1 MNAHRRDELWYT
13 GPKFNDPNVAKGV
26 LNLPLKDLPRL
37 RPSSSTSSSTGTG
50 NQHTG
55 GSSKHQQVMES
66 AEEGPAA
73 KRRRLSSSTPGACT
87 GSQARKEKYMT
98 ILRTRLLPHV
108 IRAVNTLPPTGLK
121 LPEIAI
127 NSATILAKRF
137 LSNIGSDTSLLIPD
151 DAATTEQQALETV
164 QQLSLLPE
172 YRVAEPID
180 DEPAVIKQEQKAS
193 PSIDQIPPVSANH
206 ANHAVSEVSEASQ
219 TPAVSVASV
228 LPARPTPFGLTPAQ
242 PPSRS
247 SHPLR
252 KPYKPRTR
260 RETSP
265 RPDPLW
271 TQLTLRPYLSARD
284 RDALQQGSQ
293 IALAKAKHLRN
304 KPAVLHV
311 DFTAPEIFIMVNE
324 MIRRAKR
331 DIPRTS
337 VALRQLC
344 LNFPVPELVEGKLPG
359 RTREDVRHFC
369 SDLVANKAADPRS
382 ARILSLHREATQEN
396 KDHQR
401 ESQLSSLLFARE
413 LAGNAG
419 MGRTRRYINFQS
431 TFKQIREDALEN
443 AIGQFAEFTNCAG
456 DISTMTWVPHQNIIC
471 GTTTH
476 SDAHNQQYNKTG
488 NLLLCSTSKADLRAF
503 PDHRIPRPL
512 ITKGENSSEAMRES
526 QDPWIY
532 SSVVSS
538 DYDKVHGFAYTSSFD
553 KTIKVWKVDED
564 GGSMQAVATFEH
576 NGNVNFVAV
585 AKDGSGRVAAAADTT
600 SEAIRIYTM
609 DPNNIT
615 ESSYY
620 SISCSRNDADGSDKW
635 AYCPATVQWGIAP
648 GSQHLLLVG
657 YSPRSFS
664 GDEQDIPNDKLQT
677 GEIMLWDAR
686 DRRKIPVLTAT
697 TANVFEVAWHPTL
710 CGFVA
715 GTSPVGLHIDQG
727 VRTQVHVFRQD
738 RAQHINGAYSEYQK
752 LDCFAS
758 DINELSIVSNSLQ
771 SAYITAACTDGKV
784 YVWDMA
790 LGDKPIHVL
799 KHGSPLE
806 EVLQPEE
813 REREDTGVKFTAW
826 GSDLSR
832 LYTGSSDGVV
842 KVWNIRNRRKP
853 FIRDLLRAPGPI
865 SCGSFSPDYSK
876 LAIGDATGRLFL
888 FSTTKEQQF
897 EERFSRVHQ
906 ITKQLVHR
914 SRPFTP
920 HPDPPPPTPVHDPDA
935 MLLDGTTTN
944 NDNDTAD
951 SATYARRRY
960 LDTQQL
966 TLHRNPVIG
975 AVQGPQYAASGHFLR
990 DAHLDDDPAAPL
1002 LTKYERLQLESRHS
1016 VLGSATCLRRR
1027 SLRRLAPPPAVVDDA
1042 TEQQHQGNVARDFN
1056 VAALDKVDWDELV
1069 RAGALLDIGDTGED
1083 WGFTYED
1090 TPAVYDANA
1099 CDIESE
1105 S

>member
-1 MNAHRRDELWYT
+1 MNARRRGKLWYA
-13 GPKFNDPNVAKGV
+13 GPKFNDPNVTKGV
-26 LNLPLKDLPRL
+26 LNLVLKDLARHP
-37 RPSSSTSSSTGTG
+37 PSSSSSSSSS
-50 NQHTG
+50 QPAG
-55 GSSKHQQVMES
+55 GSSKHRQVEMES
-66 AEEGPAA
+66 SEEEPAA
-73 KRRRLSSSTPGACT
+73 KRQRLTNSNP
-87 GSQARKEKYMT
+87 RKDKYMT
-98 ILRTRLLPHV
+98 ELRTRLLPHV
-108 IRAVNTLPPTGLK
+108 IVAVNTLPPTGLK

-127 NSATILAKRF
+127 DSATILAKRF
-137 LSNIGSDTSLLIPD
+137 LSRIGNDPNQLIPD
-151 DAATTEQQALETV
+151 DAATTEQEALETV
-164 QQLSLLPE
+164 QQLSLLPK
-172 YRVAEPID
+172 YRVAEPNND
-180 DEPAVIKQEQKAS
+180 VPVVIKQEQKAL
-193 PSIDQIPPVSANH
+193 PSNGQVPPVSAS
-206 ANHAVSEVSEASQ
+206 HAVSEVSEVFQ

-228 LPARPTPFGLTPAQ
+228 VPARPTTSGLTPAQ
-242 PPSRS
+242 TRSRCS
-247 SHPLR
+247 RLLR
-252 KPYKPRTR
+252 KPYKPRIR
-260 RETSP
+260 RETTP

-271 TQLTLRPYLSARD
+271 TRLALRPYLSTQE
-284 RDALQQGSQ
+284 RDALQQG
-293 IALAKAKHLRN
+293 IRFAYAKAEHLRN
-304 KPAVLHV
+304 KPAVYHV
-311 DFTAPEIFIMVNE
+311 DFSAIEIAIMVDE
-324 MIRRAKR
+324 ITRRVKVAA
-331 DIPRTS
+331 PRTS
-337 VALRQLC
+337 VGLRQLC
-344 LNFPVPELVEGKLPG
+344 LAYPVPQLVEGKLSG
-359 RTREDVRHFC
+359 RTEQDVQRFC
-369 SDLVANKAADPRS
+369 SDLLANEAIDTKS
-382 ARILSLHREATQEN
+382 ARIFSLHRDATREN
-396 KDHQR
+396 KDHER

-419 MGRTRRYINFQS
+419 MGRTRRYINFQN
-431 TFKQIREDALEN
+431 TFKQIREDAFEN

-456 DISTMTWVPHQNIIC
+456 DIMTMTWIPHQNILC

-476 SDAHNQQYNKTG
+476 SDAHNQQYNKAG

-512 ITKGENSSEAMRES
+512 VTKGENSSDAMRES

-553 KTIKVWKVDED
+553 KTIKVWKVNED

-585 AKDGSGRVAAAADTT
+585 AKDGSGRVAAAADTK

-609 DPNNIT
+609 DPNNIA

-620 SISCSRNDADGSDKW
+620 SISCSRNDADESDKW

-648 GSQHLLLVG
+648 GTQHLLLVG

-710 CGFVA
+710 CGFVV

-738 RAQHINGAYSEYQK
+738 NQQHLDGAYSEYQK

-790 LGDKPIHVL
+790 LGAKPIHVL
-799 KHGSPLE
+799 KHGNPLE

-853 FIRDLLRAPGPI
+853 FVRDLLRAPGPI
-865 SCGSFSPDYSK
+865 SCGSFSPDHSK

-888 FSTTKEQQF
+888 FSTTKEKLF

-906 ITKQLVHR
+906 TTKQLVHR

-920 HPDPPPPTPVHDPDA
+920 HPDPPRPPPVHDPDA
-935 MLLDGTTTN
+935 MLLDGPNHN
-944 NDNDTAD
+944 NDDVDTAD

-975 AVQGPQYAASGHFLR
+975 AVQGPQYAASGHFLH

-1016 VLGSATCLRRR
+1016 VLGGAGCLRRR
-1027 SLRRLAPPPAVVDDA
+1027 SLRRLVPAPAVVDDA
-1042 TEQQHQGNVARDFN
+1042 TEQQHRGNVARDFD
-1056 VAALDKVDWDELV
+1056 VAALDKADWDELV
-1069 RAGALLDIGDTGED
+1069 RAGALLDLGDAGEED
-1083 WGFTYED
+1083 WGFAYED
-1090 TPAVYDANA
+1090 SPAVYDDADA
-1099 CDIESE
+1099 CDMESE